1 MNVPG
6 EQRQKWLDRCD
17 QAKAIAGL
25 KSDSELAPLLG
36 ITKGCIHQFRRGE
49 TELGSTTRLLLL
61 IIIGTPWAGAV
72 ASELVPKSDA
82 SRFARA
88 IDAMRRRGISVAGS
102 RQATAKD
109 FAV

>member
-1 MNVPG
+1 MDEPD

-17 QAKAIAGL
+17 QAKTIAGL
-25 KSDSELAPLLG
+25 KSDSGLAPLLG

-61 IIIGTPWAGAV
+61 IIIGTPWASAV

-82 SRFARA
+82 LRFARA
-88 IDAMRRRGISVAGS
+88 TEAMRKRGIALP
-102 RQATAKD
+102 
-109 FAV
+109 

>member
-1 MNVPG
+1 MDVPG
-6 EQRQKWLDRCD
+6 QQRQKWLDRCD
-17 QAKAIAGL
+17 QAKATAGL
-25 KSDSELAPLLG
+25 RPGSELAPLLG

-82 SRFARA
+82 SRFAGA
-88 IDAMRRRGISVAGS
+88 MDAMRKRGISLAGS